1 MIIGGNQMDSLF
13 LLTQNSGKILG
24 PIAKVLGY
32 LMNAI
37 YVFMDKFLNIQN
49 VGLTIIVFT
58 IVIYFCLLPLTY
70 KQQKFSKMSQ
80 IMNPEIQAIQ
90 KKYKNRR
97 DQASVQAMNEE
108 TQAVYQKYGVSP
120 SGSCIFMIIQLPIL
134 FVLYRVIYNVPA
146 YITNVKNTF
155 DSLVTGIMGTAG
167 YQDTMNSF
175 LTSVSEKNSVFRGI
189 TLNFSGT
196 SQQAHDSIID
206 VLYKCTSNNWTLLQ
220 DKFSGLSDVIAST
233 QSAVEHFNNFLGIN
247 IVYSPKTIIATSFR
261 EGHYVLII
269 LALLV
274 PILAALTQFLN
285 IRLMPQA
292 ANNGGQQEAM
302 ASQMKMMNYMMPLY
316 SVFIVFFLPVG
327 VGIYWIAGSV
337 IRSLQQFLLNKHFD
351 KMDLE
356 RVIKENQAKAAAK
369 NKKKIEKKGVAG
381 EQIANAAKVNTR
393 NIQYKSMADK
403 AASVSRKDTTPDTG
417 KKYKEGSMTS
427 KANLVKDFNN
437 KNTK

>member
-1 MIIGGNQMDSLF
+1 
-13 LLTQNSGKILG
+13 
-24 PIAKVLGY
+24 
-32 LMNAI
+32 MNAI
-37 YVFMDKFLNIQN
+37 YAFMDKFLHIQN
-49 VGLTIIVFT
+49 VGLTIILFT
-58 IVIYFCLLPLTY
+58 IVIYLCLLPLTY

-120 SGSCIFMIIQLPIL
+120 SGSCVLMLIQLPIL
-134 FVLYRVIYNVPA
+134 FALYRVIYNVPA

-155 DSLVTGIMGTAG
+155 DGVVTGIMGTSG
-167 YQDTMNSF
+167 YQDSMNSF
-175 LTSVSEKNSVFRGI
+175 LETVSKKNSVFRGI

-206 VLYKCTSNNWTLLQ
+206 VLYKCTSDNWALLQ
-220 DKFSGLSDVIAST
+220 DKFSGLSDIIAST

-247 IVYSPKTIIATSFR
+247 IVYSPKTIISTSAH
-261 EGHYVLII
+261 EGHYVLIF

-292 ANNGGQQEAM
+292 ATNGGQQEAM
-302 ASQMKMMNYMMPLY
+302 AGQMKMMNYMMPLY

-327 VGIYWIAGSV
+327 VGIYWIAGSL
-337 IRSLQQFLLNKHFD
+337 IRSFQQFLLNKHFD

-356 RVIKENQAKAAAK
+356 KIIKENQAKATAK

-381 EQIANAAKVNTR
+381 EQITNAAKLNTR
-393 NIQYKSMADK
+393 NIQYRSMADK
-403 AASVSRKDTTPDTG
+403 ACFRFQQRHETEHKQ
-417 KKYKEGSMTS
+417 EI
-427 KANLVKDFNN
+427 
-437 KNTK
+437 

>member
-1 MIIGGNQMDSLF
+1 MDSLF

-37 YVFMDKFLNIQN
+37 YAFMDKFLHIQN
-49 VGLTIIVFT
+49 VGLTIILFT
-58 IVIYFCLLPLTY
+58 IVIYLCLLPLTY

-120 SGSCIFMIIQLPIL
+120 SGSCVFMLIQLPIL
-134 FVLYRVIYNVPA
+134 FALYRVIYNVPA

-155 DSLVTGIMGTAG
+155 DGVVTGIMGTSG

-175 LTSVSEKNSVFRGI
+175 LETVSKKNSVFRGI

-206 VLYKCTSNNWTLLQ
+206 VLYKCTSDNWALLQ
-220 DKFSGLSDVIAST
+220 DKFSGLSDIIANT

-247 IVYSPKTIIATSFR
+247 LVYSPKTIISTSAH
-261 EGHYVLII
+261 EGHYVLIF

-292 ANNGGQQEAM
+292 ATNGGQQEAM
-302 ASQMKMMNYMMPLY
+302 AGQMKMMNYMMPLY

-327 VGIYWIAGSV
+327 VGIYWIAGSL
-337 IRSLQQFLLNKHFD
+337 IRSFQQFLLNKHFD

-356 RVIKENQAKAAAK
+356 KIIKENQAKATAK

-381 EQIANAAKVNTR
+381 EQITNAAKLNTR
-393 NIQYKSMADK
+393 NIQYRSMADK
-403 AASVSRKDTTPDTG
+403 AASVSSKDMKQDTN
-417 KKYKEGSMTS
+417 KKYKEGSMAS

>member
-1 MIIGGNQMDSLF
+1 MDSLF

-37 YVFMDKFLNIQN
+37 YAFMDKFLHIQN
-49 VGLTIIVFT
+49 VGLTIILFT
-58 IVIYFCLLPLTY
+58 IVIYLCLLPLTY

-120 SGSCIFMIIQLPIL
+120 SGSCVFMLIQLPIL
-134 FVLYRVIYNVPA
+134 FALYRVIYNVPA

-155 DSLVTGIMGTAG
+155 DGVVTGIMGTSG

-175 LTSVSEKNSVFRGI
+175 LETVSKKNSVFRGI

-196 SQQAHDSIID
+196 AQQAHDSIID
-206 VLYKCTSNNWTLLQ
+206 VLYKCTSDNWALLQ

-247 IVYSPKTIIATSFR
+247 IVYSPKTIISTSAH
-261 EGHYVLII
+261 EGHYVLIF

-292 ANNGGQQEAM
+292 ATNGGQQEAM
-302 ASQMKMMNYMMPLY
+302 AGQMKMMNYMMPLY

-327 VGIYWIAGSV
+327 VGIYWIAGSL
-337 IRSLQQFLLNKHFD
+337 IRSFQQFLLNKHFD

-356 RVIKENQAKAAAK
+356 KIIKENQAKATAK

-381 EQIANAAKVNTR
+381 EQITNAAKLNTR
-393 NIQYKSMADK
+393 NIQYRSMADK
-403 AASVSRKDTTPDTG
+403 AASVSSKDMKQDTN
-417 KKYKEGSMTS
+417 KKYKEGSMAS

>member
-1 MIIGGNQMDSLF
+1 MDSLF

-134 FVLYRVIYNVPA
+134 FALYRVIYNVPA

-356 RVIKENQAKAAAK
+356 KVIKENQAKAAAK

>member
-1 MIIGGNQMDSLF
+1 MDSLF

-134 FVLYRVIYNVPA
+134 FALYRVIYNVPA

-155 DSLVTGIMGTAG
+155 DGLVSGIMGTAG

-356 RVIKENQAKAAAK
+356 KVIKENQAKAAAK

>member
-1 MIIGGNQMDSLF
+1 MDSLF

-37 YVFMDKFLNIQN
+37 YAFLDKFLHIQN
-49 VGLTIIVFT
+49 VGLTIILFT
-58 IVIYFCLLPLTY
+58 IVIYLCLLPLTY

-120 SGSCIFMIIQLPIL
+120 SGSCIFMLIQLPIL
-134 FVLYRVIYNVPA
+134 FALYRVIYNVPA

-155 DSLVTGIMGTAG
+155 DGVVTGIMGTSG

-175 LTSVSEKNSVFRGI
+175 LETVSKKNSVFRGI

-206 VLYKCTSNNWTLLQ
+206 VLYKCTSDNWALLQ
-220 DKFSGLSDVIAST
+220 DKFSGLSDIIAST

-247 IVYSPKTIIATSFR
+247 IVYSPKTIISTSAH
-261 EGHYVLII
+261 EGHYVLIF

-292 ANNGGQQEAM
+292 ATNGGQQEAM
-302 ASQMKMMNYMMPLY
+302 AGQMKMMNYMMPLY

-327 VGIYWIAGSV
+327 VGIYWIAGSL
-337 IRSLQQFLLNKHFD
+337 IRSFQQFLLNKHFD

-356 RVIKENQAKAAAK
+356 KIIKENQAKATAK

-381 EQIANAAKVNTR
+381 EQITNAAKLNTR
-393 NIQYKSMADK
+393 NIQYRSMADK
-403 AASVSRKDTTPDTG
+403 AASVSSKDMKQDTN
-417 KKYKEGSMTS
+417 KKYKEGSMAS

>member
-1 MIIGGNQMDSLF
+1 MDSLF

>member
-1 MIIGGNQMDSLF
+1 MDSLF

-134 FVLYRVIYNVPA
+134 FALYRVIYNVPA

-155 DSLVTGIMGTAG
+155 DGLVTGIMGTAG

-189 TLNFSGT
+189 TLNFSGS

-206 VLYKCTSNNWTLLQ
+206 VLYKCTSSNWTLLQ

-247 IVYSPKTIIATSFR
+247 IVYSPKTIIATSFQ

-356 RVIKENQAKAAAK
+356 KVIKENQAKAAAK

-417 KKYKEGSMTS
+417 KKYKERSMAS

>member
-1 MIIGGNQMDSLF
+1 MDSLF

-37 YVFMDKFLNIQN
+37 YAFMDKFLHIQN
-49 VGLTIIVFT
+49 VGLTIILFT
-58 IVIYFCLLPLTY
+58 IVIYLCLLPLTY

-120 SGSCIFMIIQLPIL
+120 SGSCVFMLIQLPIL
-134 FVLYRVIYNVPA
+134 FALYRVIYNVPA

-155 DSLVTGIMGTAG
+155 DGVVTGIMGTSG
-167 YQDTMNSF
+167 YQDSMNSF
-175 LTSVSEKNSVFRGI
+175 LETVSKKNSVFRGI

-206 VLYKCTSNNWTLLQ
+206 VLYKCTSDNWALLK
-220 DKFSGLSDVIAST
+220 DKFSGLSDIIAST

-247 IVYSPKTIIATSFR
+247 IVYSPKTIISTSAH
-261 EGHYVLII
+261 EGHYVLIF

-292 ANNGGQQEAM
+292 ATNGGQQEAM
-302 ASQMKMMNYMMPLY
+302 AGQMKMMNYMMPLY

-327 VGIYWIAGSV
+327 VGIYWIAGSL
-337 IRSLQQFLLNKHFD
+337 IRSFQQFLLNKHFD

-356 RVIKENQAKAAAK
+356 KIIKENQAKATAK

-381 EQIANAAKVNTR
+381 EQITNAAKLNTR
-393 NIQYKSMADK
+393 NIQYRSMADK
-403 AASVSRKDTTPDTG
+403 AASVSSKDMKQDTN
-417 KKYKEGSMTS
+417 KKYKEGSMAS

>member
-1 MIIGGNQMDSLF
+1 MDSLF

-37 YVFMDKFLNIQN
+37 YAFMDKFLHIQN
-49 VGLTIIVFT
+49 VGLTIILFT
-58 IVIYFCLLPLTY
+58 IVIYLCLLPLTY

-120 SGSCIFMIIQLPIL
+120 SGSCVFMLIQIPIL
-134 FVLYRVIYNVPA
+134 FALYRVIYNVPA

-155 DSLVTGIMGTAG
+155 DGVVTGIMGTSG
-167 YQDTMNSF
+167 YQDSMNSF
-175 LTSVSEKNSVFRGI
+175 LETVSKKNSVFRGI

-206 VLYKCTSNNWTLLQ
+206 VLYKCTSDNWALLQ
-220 DKFSGLSDVIAST
+220 DKFSGLSDIIAST

-247 IVYSPKTIIATSFR
+247 IVYSPKTIISTSAH
-261 EGHYVLII
+261 EGHYVLIF

-292 ANNGGQQEAM
+292 ATNGGQQEAM
-302 ASQMKMMNYMMPLY
+302 AGQMKMMNYMMPLY

-327 VGIYWIAGSV
+327 VGIYWIAGSL
-337 IRSLQQFLLNKHFD
+337 IRSFQQFLLNKHFD

-356 RVIKENQAKAAAK
+356 KIIKENQAKATAK

-381 EQIANAAKVNTR
+381 EQITNAAKLNTR
-393 NIQYKSMADK
+393 NIQYRSMADK
-403 AASVSRKDTTPDTG
+403 AASVSSKDMKQDTN
-417 KKYKEGSMTS
+417 KKYKEGSMAS

>member
-1 MIIGGNQMDSLF
+1 MDSLF

-37 YVFMDKFLNIQN
+37 YAFLDKFLHIQN
-49 VGLTIIVFT
+49 VGLTIILFT
-58 IVIYFCLLPLTY
+58 IVIYLCLLPLTY

-120 SGSCIFMIIQLPIL
+120 SGSCVFMLIQLPIL
-134 FVLYRVIYNVPA
+134 FALYRVIYNVPA

-175 LTSVSEKNSVFRGI
+175 LETVSKKNSVFRGI

-206 VLYKCTSNNWTLLQ
+206 VLYKCTSDNWALLQ
-220 DKFSGLSDVIAST
+220 DKFSGLSDIIAST

-247 IVYSPKTIIATSFR
+247 IVYSPKTIISTSAH
-261 EGHYVLII
+261 EGHYVLIF

-292 ANNGGQQEAM
+292 ATNGGQQEAM
-302 ASQMKMMNYMMPLY
+302 AGQMKMMNYMMPLY

-327 VGIYWIAGSV
+327 VGIYWIAGSL
-337 IRSLQQFLLNKHFD
+337 IRSFQQFLLNKHFD

-356 RVIKENQAKAAAK
+356 KIIKENQAKATAK

-381 EQIANAAKVNTR
+381 EQITNAAKLNTR
-393 NIQYKSMADK
+393 NIQYRSMADK
-403 AASVSRKDTTPDTG
+403 AASVSSKDMKQDTN
-417 KKYKEGSMTS
+417 KKYKEGSMAS

>member
-1 MIIGGNQMDSLF
+1 MDSLF

-134 FVLYRVIYNVPA
+134 FALYRVIYNVPA

-233 QSAVEHFNNFLGIN
+233 HSAVEHFNNFLGIN

>member
-1 MIIGGNQMDSLF
+1 MDSLF

-37 YVFMDKFLNIQN
+37 YAFMDKFLHIQN
-49 VGLTIIVFT
+49 VGLTIILFT
-58 IVIYFCLLPLTY
+58 IVIYLCLLPLTY

-120 SGSCIFMIIQLPIL
+120 SGSCVFMLIQLPIL
-134 FVLYRVIYNVPA
+134 FALYRVIYNVPA

-155 DSLVTGIMGTAG
+155 DGVVTGIMGTSG
-167 YQDTMNSF
+167 YQDSMNSF
-175 LTSVSEKNSVFRGI
+175 LETVSKKNSVFRGI

-206 VLYKCTSNNWTLLQ
+206 VLYKCTSDNWALLQ
-220 DKFSGLSDVIAST
+220 DKFSGLSDIIAST

-247 IVYSPKTIIATSFR
+247 IVYSPKTIISTSAH
-261 EGHYVLII
+261 EGHYVLIF

-292 ANNGGQQEAM
+292 ATNGGQQEAM
-302 ASQMKMMNYMMPLY
+302 AGQMKMMNYMMPLY

-327 VGIYWIAGSV
+327 VGIYWIAGSL
-337 IRSLQQFLLNKHFD
+337 IRSFQQFLLNKHFD

-356 RVIKENQAKAAAK
+356 KIIKENQAKATAK

-381 EQIANAAKVNTR
+381 EQITNAAKLNTR
-393 NIQYKSMADK
+393 NIQYRSMADK
-403 AASVSRKDTTPDTG
+403 AASVSSKDMKQNTN
-417 KKYKEGSMTS
+417 KKYKEGSMAS

>member
-1 MIIGGNQMDSLF
+1 MDSLF

-37 YVFMDKFLNIQN
+37 YAFMDKFLHIQN
-49 VGLTIIVFT
+49 VGLTIILFT
-58 IVIYFCLLPLTY
+58 IVIYLCLLPLTY

-120 SGSCIFMIIQLPIL
+120 SGSCVFMLIQLPIL
-134 FVLYRVIYNVPA
+134 FALYRVIYNVPA

-155 DSLVTGIMGTAG
+155 DGVVTGIMGTSG

-175 LTSVSEKNSVFRGI
+175 LETVSKKNSVFRGI

-206 VLYKCTSNNWTLLQ
+206 VLYKCTSDNWALLQ
-220 DKFSGLSDVIAST
+220 DKFSGLSDIIANT

-247 IVYSPKTIIATSFR
+247 IVYSPKTIISTSAH
-261 EGHYVLII
+261 EGHYVLIF

-292 ANNGGQQEAM
+292 ATNGGQQEAM
-302 ASQMKMMNYMMPLY
+302 AGQMTMMNYMMPLY

-327 VGIYWIAGSV
+327 VGIYWIAGSL
-337 IRSLQQFLLNKHFD
+337 IRSFQQFLLNKHFD

-356 RVIKENQAKAAAK
+356 KIIKENQAKATAK

-381 EQIANAAKVNTR
+381 EQITNAAKLNTR
-393 NIQYKSMADK
+393 NIQYRSMADK
-403 AASVSRKDTTPDTG
+403 AASVSSKDMKQDTN
-417 KKYKEGSMTS
+417 KKYKEGSMAS

>member
-1 MIIGGNQMDSLF
+1 MDSLF

-108 TQAVYQKYGVSP
+108 TQTVYQKYGVSP

-134 FVLYRVIYNVPA
+134 FALYRVIYNVPA

-155 DSLVTGIMGTAG
+155 DGLVSGIMGTAG

>member
-1 MIIGGNQMDSLF
+1 MDSLF

-134 FVLYRVIYNVPA
+134 FALYRVIYNVPA

-155 DSLVTGIMGTAG
+155 DGLVTGIMGTAG

-196 SQQAHDSIID
+196 SQQAHDAIID

-302 ASQMKMMNYMMPLY
+302 AGQMKMMNYMMPLY

-337 IRSLQQFLLNKHFD
+337 IRSFQQFLLNKHFD

-356 RVIKENQAKAAAK
+356 KVIKENQAKAAAK

-393 NIQYKSMADK
+393 NIQYRSMADK
-403 AASVSRKDTTPDTG
+403 AASVSTKDVKQDTN
-417 KKYKEGSMTS
+417 KKYKEGSMAS

>member
-1 MIIGGNQMDSLF
+1 MDSLF

-37 YVFMDKFLNIQN
+37 YAFMDKFLHIQN
-49 VGLTIIVFT
+49 VGLTIILFT
-58 IVIYFCLLPLTY
+58 IVIYLCLLPLTY

-120 SGSCIFMIIQLPIL
+120 SGSCVFMLIQLPIL
-134 FVLYRVIYNVPA
+134 FALYRVIYNVPA

-155 DSLVTGIMGTAG
+155 DGVVTGIRGTSG

-175 LTSVSEKNSVFRGI
+175 LETVSKKNSVFRGI

-196 SQQAHDSIID
+196 SQQTHDSIID
-206 VLYKCTSNNWTLLQ
+206 VLYKCTSDNWALLQ

-247 IVYSPKTIIATSFR
+247 IVYSPKTIISTSAH
-261 EGHYVLII
+261 EGHYVLIF

-292 ANNGGQQEAM
+292 ATNGGQQEAM
-302 ASQMKMMNYMMPLY
+302 AGQMKMMNYMMPLY

-327 VGIYWIAGSV
+327 VGIYWIAGSL
-337 IRSLQQFLLNKHFD
+337 IRSFQQFLLNKHFD

-356 RVIKENQAKAAAK
+356 KIIKENQAKATAK

-393 NIQYKSMADK
+393 NIQYRSMADK
-403 AASVSRKDTTPDTG
+403 AASVSSKDMKQDTN
-417 KKYKEGSMTS
+417 KKYKEGSMAS

>member
-1 MIIGGNQMDSLF
+1 MDSLF

-37 YVFMDKFLNIQN
+37 YAFMDKFLHIQN
-49 VGLTIIVFT
+49 VGLTIILFT
-58 IVIYFCLLPLTY
+58 IVIYLCLLPLTY

-120 SGSCIFMIIQLPIL
+120 SGSCVFMLIQLPIL
-134 FVLYRVIYNVPA
+134 FALYRVIYNVPA

-155 DSLVTGIMGTAG
+155 DGVVTGIMGTSG
-167 YQDTMNSF
+167 YRDTMNSF
-175 LTSVSEKNSVFRGI
+175 LETVSKKNSVFRGI

-206 VLYKCTSNNWTLLQ
+206 VLYKCTSDNWALLQ
-220 DKFSGLSDVIAST
+220 DKFSGLSDIIANT

-247 IVYSPKTIIATSFR
+247 IVYSPKTIISTSAH
-261 EGHYVLII
+261 EGHYVLIF

-292 ANNGGQQEAM
+292 ATNGGQQEAM
-302 ASQMKMMNYMMPLY
+302 AGQMKMMNYMMPLY

-327 VGIYWIAGSV
+327 VGIYWIAGSL
-337 IRSLQQFLLNKHFD
+337 IRSFQQFLLNKHFD

-356 RVIKENQAKAAAK
+356 KIIKENQAKATAK

-381 EQIANAAKVNTR
+381 EQITNAAKLNTR
-393 NIQYKSMADK
+393 NIQYRSMADK
-403 AASVSRKDTTPDTG
+403 AASVSSKDMKQDTN
-417 KKYKEGSMTS
+417 KKYKEGSMAS

>member
-134 FVLYRVIYNVPA
+134 FALYRVIYNVPA

-155 DSLVTGIMGTAG
+155 DGLVSGIMGTAG

>member
-1 MIIGGNQMDSLF
+1 MDSLF

-134 FVLYRVIYNVPA
+134 FALYRVIYNVPA

-356 RVIKENQAKAAAK
+356 KVIKENQAKAAAK

-427 KANLVKDFNN
+427 EANLVKDFNN

>member
-1 MIIGGNQMDSLF
+1 MDSLF

-37 YVFMDKFLNIQN
+37 YAFMDKFLHIQN
-49 VGLTIIVFT
+49 VGLTIILFT
-58 IVIYFCLLPLTY
+58 IVIYLCLLPLTY

-120 SGSCIFMIIQLPIL
+120 SGSCVFMLIQLPIL
-134 FVLYRVIYNVPA
+134 FALYRVIYNVPA

-155 DSLVTGIMGTAG
+155 DGVVTGIMGTSG
-167 YQDTMNSF
+167 YQDSMNSF
-175 LTSVSEKNSVFRGI
+175 LETVSKKNSVFRGI

-206 VLYKCTSNNWTLLQ
+206 VLYKCTSDNWALLQ
-220 DKFSGLSDVIAST
+220 DKFSGLSDIIAST

-247 IVYSPKTIIATSFR
+247 IVYSPKTIISTSAH
-261 EGHYVLII
+261 EGHYVLIF

-292 ANNGGQQEAM
+292 ATNGGQQEAM
-302 ASQMKMMNYMMPLY
+302 AGQMKMMNYMMPLY

-327 VGIYWIAGSV
+327 VGIYWIAGSL
-337 IRSLQQFLLNKHFD
+337 IRSFQQFLLNKHFD

-356 RVIKENQAKAAAK
+356 KIIKENQAKATAK

-381 EQIANAAKVNTR
+381 EQITNAAKLNTR
-393 NIQYKSMADK
+393 NIQYRSMADK
-403 AASVSRKDTTPDTG
+403 AASVSSKDMKQGTN
-417 KKYKEGSMTS
+417 KKYKEGSMAS

>member
-1 MIIGGNQMDSLF
+1 MDSLF

-134 FVLYRVIYNVPA
+134 FALYRVIYNVPA

-155 DSLVTGIMGTAG
+155 DGLVSGIMGTAG

-369 NKKKIEKKGVAG
+369 DKKKIEKKGVAG

>member
-1 MIIGGNQMDSLF
+1 MDSLF

-37 YVFMDKFLNIQN
+37 YVFMDKFLNVQN

-134 FVLYRVIYNVPA
+134 FALYRVIYNVPA
-146 YITNVKNTF
+146 YIVSVKSTF
-155 DSLVTGIMGTAG
+155 TDVVNGIMADPNHQSLMT
-167 YQDTMNSF
+167 DF
-175 LTSVSEKNSVFRGI
+175 LNTVSDKNSVFRGI
-189 TLNFSGT
+189 TLNFDSKT
-196 SQQAHDSIID
+196 TTFDSIID
-206 VLYKCTSNNWTLLQ
+206 VLYKCTSSNWTLLQ

-247 IVYSPKTIIATSFR
+247 IVYSPKTIIATSFH

-417 KKYKEGSMTS
+417 KKYKEGSMAS

>member
-1 MIIGGNQMDSLF
+1 MDSLF

-37 YVFMDKFLNIQN
+37 YAFLDKFLHIQN
-49 VGLTIIVFT
+49 VGLTIILFT
-58 IVIYFCLLPLTY
+58 IVIYLCLLPLTY

-120 SGSCIFMIIQLPIL
+120 SGSCVFMLIQLPIL
-134 FVLYRVIYNVPA
+134 FALYRVIYNVPA

-155 DSLVTGIMGTAG
+155 DGVITGIMGTSG

-175 LTSVSEKNSVFRGI
+175 LETVSKKNSVFRGI

-206 VLYKCTSNNWTLLQ
+206 VLYKCTSDNWALLQ
-220 DKFSGLSDVIAST
+220 DKFSGLSDIIANT

-247 IVYSPKTIIATSFR
+247 IVYSPKTIISTSAH
-261 EGHYVLII
+261 EGHYVLIF

-292 ANNGGQQEAM
+292 ATNGGQQEAM
-302 ASQMKMMNYMMPLY
+302 AGQMKMMNYMMPLY

-327 VGIYWIAGSV
+327 VGIYWIAGSL
-337 IRSLQQFLLNKHFD
+337 IRSFQQFLLNKHFD

-356 RVIKENQAKAAAK
+356 KIIKENQAKATAK

-381 EQIANAAKVNTR
+381 EQITNAAKLNTR
-393 NIQYKSMADK
+393 NIQYRSMADK
-403 AASVSRKDTTPDTG
+403 AASVSSKDMKQDTN
-417 KKYKEGSMTS
+417 KKYKEGSMAS

>member
-1 MIIGGNQMDSLF
+1 MDSLF

-37 YVFMDKFLNIQN
+37 YAFLDKFLHIQN
-49 VGLTIIVFT
+49 VGLTIILFT
-58 IVIYFCLLPLTY
+58 IVIYLCLLPLTY

-120 SGSCIFMIIQLPIL
+120 SGSCVFMLIQLPIL
-134 FVLYRVIYNVPA
+134 FALYRVIYNVPA

-155 DSLVTGIMGTAG
+155 DGVVTGIMGTSG

-175 LTSVSEKNSVFRGI
+175 LETVSKKNSVFRGI

-206 VLYKCTSNNWTLLQ
+206 VLYKCTSDNWALLQ
-220 DKFSGLSDVIAST
+220 DKFSGLSDIIAST

-247 IVYSPKTIIATSFR
+247 IVYSPKTIISTSAH
-261 EGHYVLII
+261 EGHYVLIF

-292 ANNGGQQEAM
+292 ATNGGQQEAM
-302 ASQMKMMNYMMPLY
+302 AGQMKMMNYMMPLY

-327 VGIYWIAGSV
+327 VGIYWIAGSL
-337 IRSLQQFLLNKHFD
+337 IRSFQQFLLNKHFD

-356 RVIKENQAKAAAK
+356 KIIKENQAKATAK

-381 EQIANAAKVNTR
+381 EQITNAAKLNTR
-393 NIQYKSMADK
+393 NIQYRSMADK
-403 AASVSRKDTTPDTG
+403 AASVSSKDMKQDTN
-417 KKYKEGSMTS
+417 KKYKEGSMAS

>member
-1 MIIGGNQMDSLF
+1 MDSLF

-37 YVFMDKFLNIQN
+37 YAFLDKFLHIQN
-49 VGLTIIVFT
+49 VGLTIILFT
-58 IVIYFCLLPLTY
+58 IVIYLCLLPLTY

-120 SGSCIFMIIQLPIL
+120 SGSCVFMLIQLPIL
-134 FVLYRVIYNVPA
+134 FALYRVIYNVPA

-155 DSLVTGIMGTAG
+155 DGVVTGIMGTSG

-175 LTSVSEKNSVFRGI
+175 LETVSKKNSVFRGI

-196 SQQAHDSIID
+196 AQQAHDSIID
-206 VLYKCTSNNWTLLQ
+206 VLYKCTSDNWALLQ
-220 DKFSGLSDVIAST
+220 DKFSGLSDIIAST

-247 IVYSPKTIIATSFR
+247 IVYSPKTIISTSAH
-261 EGHYVLII
+261 EGHYVLIF

-292 ANNGGQQEAM
+292 ATNGGQQEAM
-302 ASQMKMMNYMMPLY
+302 AGQMKMMNYMMPLY

-327 VGIYWIAGSV
+327 VGIYWIAGSL
-337 IRSLQQFLLNKHFD
+337 IRSFQQFLLNKHFD

-356 RVIKENQAKAAAK
+356 KIIKENQAKATAK

-381 EQIANAAKVNTR
+381 EQITNAAKLNTR
-393 NIQYKSMADK
+393 NIQYRSMADK
-403 AASVSRKDTTPDTG
+403 AASVSSKDMKQDTN
-417 KKYKEGSMTS
+417 KKYKEGSMAS

>member
-1 MIIGGNQMDSLF
+1 MDSLF

-37 YVFMDKFLNIQN
+37 YAFMNKFLHIQN
-49 VGLTIIVFT
+49 VGLTIILFT
-58 IVIYFCLLPLTY
+58 IVIYLCLLPLTY

-120 SGSCIFMIIQLPIL
+120 SGSCVFMLIQLPIL
-134 FVLYRVIYNVPA
+134 FALYRVIYNVPA

-155 DSLVTGIMGTAG
+155 DGVVTGIMGTSG

-175 LTSVSEKNSVFRGI
+175 LETVSKKNSVFRGI

-206 VLYKCTSNNWTLLQ
+206 VLYKCTSDNWALLQ
-220 DKFSGLSDVIAST
+220 DKFSGLSDIIAST

-247 IVYSPKTIIATSFR
+247 IVYSPKTIISTSAH
-261 EGHYVLII
+261 EGHYVLIF

-292 ANNGGQQEAM
+292 ATNGGQQEAM
-302 ASQMKMMNYMMPLY
+302 AGQMKMMNYMMPLY

-327 VGIYWIAGSV
+327 VGIYWIAGSL
-337 IRSLQQFLLNKHFD
+337 IRSFQQFLLNKHFD

-356 RVIKENQAKAAAK
+356 KIIKENQAKATAK

-381 EQIANAAKVNTR
+381 EQITNAAKLNTR
-393 NIQYKSMADK
+393 NIQYRSMADK
-403 AASVSRKDTTPDTG
+403 AASVSSKDMKQDTN
-417 KKYKEGSMTS
+417 KKYKEGSMAS

>member
-1 MIIGGNQMDSLF
+1 MDSLF

-37 YVFMDKFLNIQN
+37 YAFMDKFLHIQN
-49 VGLTIIVFT
+49 VGLTIILFT
-58 IVIYFCLLPLTY
+58 IVIYLCLLPLTY

-120 SGSCIFMIIQLPIL
+120 SGSCVFMLIQLPIL
-134 FVLYRVIYNVPA
+134 FALYRVIYNVPA

-155 DSLVTGIMGTAG
+155 DGVITGIMGTSG

-175 LTSVSEKNSVFRGI
+175 LETVSKKNSVFRGI

-206 VLYKCTSNNWTLLQ
+206 VLYKCTSDNWALLQ
-220 DKFSGLSDVIAST
+220 DKFSGLSDIIAST

-247 IVYSPKTIIATSFR
+247 IVYSPKTIISTSAH
-261 EGHYVLII
+261 EGHYVLIF

-292 ANNGGQQEAM
+292 ATNGGQQEAM
-302 ASQMKMMNYMMPLY
+302 AGQMKMMNYMMPLY

-327 VGIYWIAGSV
+327 VGIYWIAGSL
-337 IRSLQQFLLNKHFD
+337 IRSFQQFLLNKHFD

-356 RVIKENQAKAAAK
+356 KIIKENQAKATAK

-381 EQIANAAKVNTR
+381 EQITNAAKLNTR
-393 NIQYKSMADK
+393 NIQYRSMADK
-403 AASVSRKDTTPDTG
+403 AASVSSKDMKQDTN
-417 KKYKEGSMTS
+417 KKYKEGSMAS

>member
-1 MIIGGNQMDSLF
+1 MDSLF

-37 YVFMDKFLNIQN
+37 YAFMDKFLHIQN
-49 VGLTIIVFT
+49 VGLTIILFT
-58 IVIYFCLLPLTY
+58 IVIYLCLLPLTY

-120 SGSCIFMIIQLPIL
+120 SGSCVFMLIQLPIL
-134 FVLYRVIYNVPA
+134 FALYRVIYNVPA

-155 DSLVTGIMGTAG
+155 DGVVTGIMGTSG

-175 LTSVSEKNSVFRGI
+175 LETVSKKNSVFRGI

-206 VLYKCTSNNWTLLQ
+206 VLYKCTSDNWALLQ
-220 DKFSGLSDVIAST
+220 DKFSGLSDIIANT

-247 IVYSPKTIIATSFR
+247 IVYSPKTIISTSAH
-261 EGHYVLII
+261 EGHYVLIF

-292 ANNGGQQEAM
+292 ATNGGQQEAM
-302 ASQMKMMNYMMPLY
+302 AGQMNMMNYMMPLY

-327 VGIYWIAGSV
+327 VGIYWIAGSL
-337 IRSLQQFLLNKHFD
+337 IRSFQQFLLNKHFD

-356 RVIKENQAKAAAK
+356 KIIKENQAKATAK

-381 EQIANAAKVNTR
+381 EQITNAAKLNTR
-393 NIQYKSMADK
+393 NIQYRSMADK
-403 AASVSRKDTTPDTG
+403 AASVSSKDMKQDTN
-417 KKYKEGSMTS
+417 KKYKEGSMAS

>member
-1 MIIGGNQMDSLF
+1 MDSLF

-134 FVLYRVIYNVPA
+134 FALYRVIYNVPA

-155 DSLVTGIMGTAG
+155 DGLVTGIMGTAG

-356 RVIKENQAKAAAK
+356 RVITENQAKAAAK

-403 AASVSRKDTTPDTG
+403 AASVSHKDTTPDTG
-417 KKYKEGSMTS
+417 KKYKAGSMAS

>member
-1 MIIGGNQMDSLF
+1 MDSLF

-37 YVFMDKFLNIQN
+37 YAFMDKFLHIQN
-49 VGLTIIVFT
+49 VGLTIILFT
-58 IVIYFCLLPLTY
+58 IVIYLCLLPLTY

-97 DQASVQAMNEE
+97 DQASVLAMNEE

-120 SGSCIFMIIQLPIL
+120 SGSCVFMLIQLPIL
-134 FVLYRVIYNVPA
+134 FALYRVIYNVPA

-155 DSLVTGIMGTAG
+155 DGVVTGIMGTSG
-167 YQDTMNSF
+167 YQDSMNSF
-175 LTSVSEKNSVFRGI
+175 LETVSKKNSVFRGI

-206 VLYKCTSNNWTLLQ
+206 VLYKCTSDNWALLQ
-220 DKFSGLSDVIAST
+220 DKFSGLSDIIAST

-247 IVYSPKTIIATSFR
+247 IVYSPKTIISTSAH
-261 EGHYVLII
+261 EGHYVLIF

-292 ANNGGQQEAM
+292 ATNGGQQEAM
-302 ASQMKMMNYMMPLY
+302 AGQMKMMNYMMPLY

-327 VGIYWIAGSV
+327 VGIYWIAGSL
-337 IRSLQQFLLNKHFD
+337 IRSFQQFLLNKHFD

-356 RVIKENQAKAAAK
+356 KIIKENQAKATAK

-381 EQIANAAKVNTR
+381 EQITNAAKLNTR
-393 NIQYKSMADK
+393 NIQYRSMADK
-403 AASVSRKDTTPDTG
+403 AASVSSKDMKQDTN
-417 KKYKEGSMTS
+417 KKYKEGSMAS

>member
-1 MIIGGNQMDSLF
+1 
-13 LLTQNSGKILG
+13 
-24 PIAKVLGY
+24 
-32 LMNAI
+32 MNAI
-37 YVFMDKFLNIQN
+37 YAFMDKFLHIQN
-49 VGLTIIVFT
+49 VGLTIILFT
-58 IVIYFCLLPLTY
+58 IVIYLCLLPLTY

-120 SGSCIFMIIQLPIL
+120 SGSCVFMLIQLPIL
-134 FVLYRVIYNVPA
+134 FALYRVIYNVPA

-155 DSLVTGIMGTAG
+155 DGVITGIMGTSG

-175 LTSVSEKNSVFRGI
+175 LETVSKKNSVFRGI

-206 VLYKCTSNNWTLLQ
+206 VLYKCTSDNWALLQ
-220 DKFSGLSDVIAST
+220 DKFSGLSDIIANT

-247 IVYSPKTIIATSFR
+247 IVYSPKTIISTSAH
-261 EGHYVLII
+261 EGHYVLIF

-292 ANNGGQQEAM
+292 ATNGGQQEAM
-302 ASQMKMMNYMMPLY
+302 AGQMKMMNYMMPLY

-327 VGIYWIAGSV
+327 VGIYWIAGSL
-337 IRSLQQFLLNKHFD
+337 IRSFQQFLLNKHFD

-356 RVIKENQAKAAAK
+356 KIIKENQAKATAK

-381 EQIANAAKVNTR
+381 KQITNAAKLNTR
-393 NIQYKSMADK
+393 NIQYRSMADK
-403 AASVSRKDTTPDTG
+403 AASVSSKDMKQDTN
-417 KKYKEGSMTS
+417 KKYKEGSMAS

>member
-1 MIIGGNQMDSLF
+1 
-13 LLTQNSGKILG
+13 
-24 PIAKVLGY
+24 
-32 LMNAI
+32 
-37 YVFMDKFLNIQN
+37 
-49 VGLTIIVFT
+49 
-58 IVIYFCLLPLTY
+58 
-70 KQQKFSKMSQ
+70 
-80 IMNPEIQAIQ
+80 
-90 KKYKNRR
+90 
-97 DQASVQAMNEE
+97 
-108 TQAVYQKYGVSP
+108 
-120 SGSCIFMIIQLPIL
+120 MIIQLPIL
-134 FVLYRVIYNVPA
+134 FALYRVIYNVPA

-155 DSLVTGIMGTAG
+155 DGLVTGIMGTAG

-247 IVYSPKTIIATSFR
+247 IVYSPKTIIA
-261 EGHYVLII
+261 
-269 LALLV
+269 
-274 PILAALTQFLN
+274 QFLN

-356 RVIKENQAKAAAK
+356 KVIKENQAKAAAK

-403 AASVSRKDTTPDTG
+403 AASVSHKDTTPDTG
-417 KKYKEGSMTS
+417 KKYKEGSMAS